1 MFLDPR
7 ISNICNYAEAY
18 MINVRRELSAGL
30 TQNAYAVI
38 NLYVTNYTKYVIQLC
53 YEVLLHMILIDIW
66 SSMASILGG
75 HFN

>member
-1 MFLDPR
+1 
-7 ISNICNYAEAY
+7 